1 MSDDLISREVEIQNE
16 YGFHFVPAGMFVNM
30 ASKYDSEITVER
42 DGFDPVPG
50 KSVIALVTI
59 EACKGCKIKINAR
72 GADAKQAVDALV
84 DLVDS
89 KFGE

>member
-1 MSDDLISREVEIQNE
+1 MSNDVISKEVEIQNE
-16 YGFHFVPAGMFVNM
+16 YGFHFVPAGKFVNI
-30 ASKYDSEITVER
+30 ASKYQSEITVER

-59 EACKGCKIKINAR
+59 EANKGCRIRINAK
-72 GADAKQAVDALV
+72 GADAEQAVTELAELV
-84 DLVDS
+84 DD